1 MEINLT
7 LYGAGLG
14 LVLCGWVAGLVI
26 GFLFSVNKSIGSMP
40 TKG

>member
-14 LVLCGWVAGLVI
+14 LVLCGWTAGLVV
-26 GFLFSVNKSIGSMP
+26 GFLFSVNRNIGRLP
-40 TKG
+40 TRD